1 MSKVSSSKH
10 PSNMSGGAKVAQKR
24 PETKREPAGSL
35 LGAEPGSAEVRNTA
49 AANTGDA
56 ETLSA
61 GDPYGLLDGFEK
73 SLAAMSADDLRSHHW
88 TMVRMFAAT
97 MNSAGGIAVPAPAGL
112 YSPLAPAED
121 AVATSATAEICAAAP
136 PDAEVCAQCGE
147 RMHRGANDL
156 EYVCDGCGLIVEG
169 DTTGLEEDEAGRPA
183 PNTGRLRIVGP
194 NSNQLQPDLYRS
206 GTGNTI
212 AAQKKQIFEEY
223 KVYRAMYIENGG
235 RAFPLN
241 ACEQATEYY
250 NEVQRQFV
258 KRSQNKKAI
267 MACCLWRAC
276 LQIGFAPS
284 KAEIADFM
292 QLPSKGIARGEN
304 FVRKLIADG
313 KMDIEAN
320 ADPCRPEIVTLFA
333 HLSFESDAY
342 NGLRDAVHDVVQT
355 AIKNNIG
362 TNSILRSKVA
372 GAAFVVLRRCQNRSL
387 IAKPMSLQEFCQNR
401 IRKNTVE
408 RFTRQLDAFH
418 SFFEGCYARAGLD
431 ASPPR

>member
-1 MSKVSSSKH
+1 
-10 PSNMSGGAKVAQKR
+10 MSGSTKVAQKL
-24 PETKREPAGSL
+24 PEARRESTEARDGVIP
-35 LGAEPGSAEVRNTA
+35 ERSAVELRNST
-49 AANTGDA
+49 AANTDGDGA
-56 ETLSA
+56 EASA

-88 TMVRMFAAT
+88 NMVRMFAAN
-97 MNSAGGIAVPAPAGL
+97 MNSASAVAAPAGL
-112 YSPLAPAED
+112 YSPLSRAAED
-121 AVATSATAEICAAAP
+121 GASAAATTAENEASRSADTAAP
-136 PDAEVCAQCGE
+136 MPSDAEICAQCGE

-156 EYVCDGCGLIVEG
+156 EYVCDGCGLVVEG

-206 GTGNTI
+206 GSGNTI

-223 KVYRAMYIENGG
+223 KVYRAMYIESGG

-372 GAAFVVLRRCQNRSL
+372 GATFVVLRRCQNRSL
-387 IAKPMSLQEFCQNR
+387 ISKPISLQEFCHDR

-408 RFTRQLDAFH
+408 RFTRQLDAYH
-418 SFFEGCYARAGLD
+418 SYFEGCYKRAGLD
-431 ASPPR
+431 AAPPR